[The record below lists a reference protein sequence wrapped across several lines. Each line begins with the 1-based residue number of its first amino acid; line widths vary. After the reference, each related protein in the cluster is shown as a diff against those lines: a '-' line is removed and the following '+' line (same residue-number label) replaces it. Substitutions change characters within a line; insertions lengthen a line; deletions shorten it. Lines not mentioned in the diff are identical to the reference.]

1 MSGGHRQDSLVLL
14 RPSIDP
20 ATGNFH
26 SWRRDA
32 DLPPARPSI
41 TQDGQRLRRGFP
53 GRGEDPL
60 AGQRPALPPPR
71 PQESAPSPGPSK
83 RPFQKFASEDASA
96 EAERQHIEA
105 QIVQWADSEAPYAGA
120 SDIAFMLWSL
130 SAVGS
135 KNMALADALI
145 VRANSQAREFST
157 TQLTMTMSAIADISI
172 IPRALAVRDLLHRI
186 EVLAGELSHRKAGE
200 TLRALHKSGLS
211 RQLGVEQ
218 ARRAVAALQH
228 RLSSV

>member
-1 MSGGHRQDSLVLL
+1 MSKGHWQDSLALL

-20 ATGNFH
+20 ATGNFYR
-26 SWRRDA
+26 WRRDA
-32 DLPPARPSI
+32 DLPSV

-53 GRGEDPL
+53 GRGADAL
-60 AGQRPALPPPR
+60 VVQRPASPQPR
-71 PQESAPSPGPSK
+71 PQESTPSAAPK
-83 RPFQKFASEDASA
+83 RPFQNFASEDASA
-96 EAERQHIEA
+96 EAERQHIED

-120 SDIAFMLWSL
+120 SDIAFMLWSM

-157 TQLTMTMSAIADISI
+157 TQLTMAMSAIADIGI
-172 IPRALAVRDLLHRI
+172 IPRALAAKDLLHRV
-186 EVLAGELSHRKAGE
+186 EVLAGNLSRRKAGE